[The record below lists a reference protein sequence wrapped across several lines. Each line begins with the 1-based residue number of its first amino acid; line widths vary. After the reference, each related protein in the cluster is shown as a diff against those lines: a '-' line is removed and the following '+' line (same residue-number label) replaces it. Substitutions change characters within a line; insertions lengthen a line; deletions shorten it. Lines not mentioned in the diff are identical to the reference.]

1 VNKQTIKVFSL
12 RRRFNDLKLTSF
24 PTIQKMNSTIAIST
38 RLEILRFLKKCICLV
53 VVSASLINLTGCVTS
68 RNGFSQFY
76 QDRAGAGITNMPPYS
91 GTTKIITGS
100 SDPKNDVKD
109 LYRNGYLMIGESA
122 FQGPPQGNN
131 ALMSQAEK
139 VGADVVLVTSVYL
152 GSEQTAVPFMQYNPG
167 QTYTT
172 TSSGTVNANAYG
184 SGGYAYGTGNYYGN
198 STTTSPG
205 TFSTQMVPVTV
216 QRYQYDAAF
225 FRKMPPTILGV
236 IPQPLPPELRQ
247 QLERNTGVFAWVVR
261 NDSPAFNANILE
273 GDVILKMNGEDVTSV
288 TDYVQKYIKMAGQK
302 IDIEIWRDG
311 QLKTISVQLNNKP

>member
-1 VNKQTIKVFSL
+1 MKK
-12 RRRFNDLKLTSF
+12 TSK
-24 PTIQKMNSTIAIST
+24 IQHG
-38 RLEILRFLKKCICLV
+38 LDILRVLKKRFYLLV
-53 VVSASLINLTGCVTS
+53 VLGLLIPLTGCVTA

-76 QDRAGAGITNMPPYS
+76 QDRAGAAITNMPPYS
-91 GTTKIITGS
+91 GTTRIVTGS
-100 SDPKNDVKD
+100 ADPKNDVKD
-109 LYRNGYLMIGESA
+109 LFRNGYLMIGESA

-131 ALMSQAEK
+131 ALMSQAKK
-139 VGADVVLVTSVYL
+139 VGADVVLVTSAYL
-152 GSEQTAVPFMQYNPG
+152 GSQQTAVPFMQYNPG

-184 SGGYAYGTGNYYGN
+184 SGGYAYGTGNYYGS

-205 TFSTQMVPVTV
+205 SFTTQMVPITV

-225 FRKMPPTILGV
+225 FRKMQPTILGV
-236 IPQPLPPELRQ
+236 IPQPLPPEIRQ
-247 QLERNTGVFAWVVR
+247 RLERNTGVFAWVVR

-273 GDVILKMNGEDVTSV
+273 GDVILKMNGEDVVSV

-311 QLKTISVQLNNKP
+311 QSKTISVQLNNKP